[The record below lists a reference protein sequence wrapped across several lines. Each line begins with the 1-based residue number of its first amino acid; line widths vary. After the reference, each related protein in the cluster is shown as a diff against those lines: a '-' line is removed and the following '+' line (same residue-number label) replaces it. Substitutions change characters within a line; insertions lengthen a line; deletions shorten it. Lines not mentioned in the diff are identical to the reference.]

1 MFIADSFNTKPGD
14 NDYKYWLDLNNDNAI
29 NIEDIMIIAKHFGRT
44 IGSYTDYI
52 INKRIW
58 LLMTSP

>member
-52 INKRIW
+52 NK
-58 LLMTSP
+58 